1 MGSIDDLLHS
11 LLIRP
16 EEQEGWE
23 VRETEGERQGRRGGG
38 EREGRITRRGQRR
51 LLGDEGDYDER
62 EREKGR
68 GLLSLHLPQEPE
80 QEPAPLDPRLAPS
93 SG

>member
-23 VRETEGERQGRRGGG
+23 VRETEGERQGRQGGRKRGEDHL
-38 EREGRITRRGQRR
+38 ERTEEVAG
-51 LLGDEGDYDER
+51 
-62 EREKGR
+62 
-68 GLLSLHLPQEPE
+68 
-80 QEPAPLDPRLAPS
+80 
-93 SG
+93 

>member
-1 MGSIDDLLHS
+1 MGSIDDLVHS

-38 EREGRITRRGQRR
+38 RKRGEDHSERTEEVAG
-51 LLGDEGDYDER
+51 
-62 EREKGR
+62 
-68 GLLSLHLPQEPE
+68 
-80 QEPAPLDPRLAPS
+80 
-93 SG
+93 